1 MSTNAFAAEVER
13 EKTVMTAAP
22 SATELSREGA
32 RSVNFRVA
40 ERPKPDAPA
49 PATART
55 AAPIEAAPATSSE
68 DEALTASSLGELAAF
83 VGRAAEYES
92 TLPEDVAA
100 YYLREGGGAGDA
112 TLVKV
117 VALAADHFLA
127 NVVADAAKM
136 QELRTGGA
144 GPPAPPPPPGDDAP
158 PPPARCLRTKD
169 VMLALQRRGVTT
181 LHGEGGDGDVAPA
194 DAPKEP
200 AEKAPPPR
208 GKAKKRARGE

>member
-1 MSTNAFAAEVER
+1 MSTSAFAAEAER

-22 SATELSREGA
+22 SATERDAAA

-127 NVVADAAKM
+127 NVIADAAKM

-144 GPPAPPPPPGDDAP
+144 GPPAPAPPPGDDAP

-194 DAPKEP
+194 DARVED
-200 AEKAPPPR
+200 ALRSCR
-208 GKAKKRARGE
+208 GRTESSRRQC